1 MSEKQKPELPEGFSL
16 LAEFNAGSGEAFS
29 RIVDE
34 HSARL
39 INFLFRYTRD
49 HAAAEDLAQEAFLR
63 LYRSASDLKP
73 GARLSTILYRIAYNL
88 AVDLS
93 RRKKA
98 RGGELSLDAAA
109 AAAAGAEP
117 AAPAGS
123 GPEALYER
131 ARAGEKIEEA
141 FLSLPAAQRLALTLK
156 VYEDRSYDEI
166 AAVMETSVSAVESLL
181 FRARQSLAKKLNK

>member
-109 AAAAGAEP
+109 AAGAEP

-123 GPEALYER
+123 GPEAMYER
-131 ARAGEKIEEA
+131 ARAREKIEEA